1 MIAVMCVGVGG
12 WFGRCAWVRV
22 VEDGMAE
29 RACFPWD
36 IVLMIE
42 SLYPVCLRN
51 FVAAFFSNQSLVV
64 T

>member
-1 MIAVMCVGVGG
+1 MIAVVCVGVGR
-12 WFGRCAWVRV
+12 WLGRCAWVRV

-42 SLYPVCLRN
+42 SQYPVS
-51 FVAAFFSNQSLVV
+51 FVVAFLNNESLVV
-64 T
+64 S